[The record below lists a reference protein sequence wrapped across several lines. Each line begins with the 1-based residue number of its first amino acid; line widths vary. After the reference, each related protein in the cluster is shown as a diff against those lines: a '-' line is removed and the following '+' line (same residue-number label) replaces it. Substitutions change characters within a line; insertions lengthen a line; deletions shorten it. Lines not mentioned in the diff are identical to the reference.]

1 MENGIQDWKVLV
13 ADNSA
18 LMGRLIK
25 KYLVEM
31 GLKVEN
37 ITLAGDGNQ
46 AAMMTDLMSFDLVTA
61 GRHMRCKDGL
71 ELLTGIRAN
80 PDDTVNKVK
89 FIVISS
95 DGSPQLIADIMSAGA
110 DGLLNKPFHPQDLSK
125 TLSRLTNDNSG
136 FVCLKDSERYSQKI
150 EYLKEGSTSAEE
162 SIKGVPQELID
173 VFVQSTVEGLG
184 QYMVQ
189 AQPGSRCVEAEVKGD
204 LASSIDLTDSK
215 FGMKF
220 VLTLLFPKKAACT
233 IYETL
238 FGEVDMEMV
247 CGIVGELNNIIGGA
261 VKPHLTGMAKTC
273 HDLILSD
280 GPSLA
285 EVSELELQL
294 GFPESK
300 WLGEDELGLPKGDG
314 VRFSV
319 PFQLGEGQL
328 YLSVT
333 LQPIGS

>member
-1 MENGIQDWKVLV
+1 MGNSIQEWKVLV

-46 AAMMTDLMSFDLVTA
+46 ASMMTGLMTFDLVTA

-71 ELLTGIRAN
+71 ELLKGIRAN

-89 FIVISS
+89 FLVISA

-110 DGLLNKPFHPQDLSK
+110 DGLLKKPFHPQDLSE
-125 TLSRLTNDNSG
+125 TLTRLDNG
-136 FVCLKDSERYSQKI
+136 DTAFVCLKDSERYSQKI
-150 EYLKEGSTSAEE
+150 EYLKEGSLSAEE
-162 SIKGVPQELID
+162 SVKGDPQELID

-189 AQPGSRCVEAEVKGD
+189 AQPGSRCEEAEVKGD

-215 FGMKF
+215 FGMRF
-220 VLTLLFPKKAACT
+220 VLTLMFPKKAACT

-273 HDLILSD
+273 HDLILPEGPPLAD
-280 GPSLA
+280 G
-285 EVSELELQL
+285 SELELQL

-300 WLGEDELGLPKGDG
+300 WLAEDEQGLPEGEG

-319 PFQLGEGQL
+319 PFQLDEGQL
-328 YLSVT
+328 YLSVV
-333 LQPIGS
+333 LQPMGS

>member
-1 MENGIQDWKVLV
+1 MENSIQNWKVLV

-18 LMGRLIK
+18 LMCRLIK

-61 GRHMRCKDGL
+61 GRHMRSKDGL
-71 ELLTGIRAN
+71 ELLKGIRAN
-80 PDDTVNKVK
+80 PDDSVNKVK
-89 FIVISS
+89 FLVISA
-95 DGSPQLIADIMSAGA
+95 DGSPQLVADILSAGA
-110 DGLLNKPFHPQDLSK
+110 NGLLNKPFHPQDLSE
-125 TLSRLTNDNSG
+125 TISRLTNGNSG
-136 FVCLKDSERYSQKI
+136 FVCLKDSERCSQKI
-150 EYLKEGSTSAEE
+150 EYLKEASFSAEE
-162 SIKGVPQELID
+162 SVKGVPQELID

-189 AQPGSRCVEAEVKGD
+189 AQPGSRCDDAKVKGD
-204 LASSIDLTDSK
+204 LASSIDLTDPK

-220 VLTLLFPKKAACT
+220 VLTLLFPKKGACT

-261 VKPHLTGMAKTC
+261 VKPYLTGMAKTC
-273 HDLILSD
+273 HDLIPSD
-280 GPSLA
+280 SVSV
-285 EVSELELQL
+285 EDVSELELQL

-300 WLGEDELGLPKGDG
+300 WLAEDELGLPEGEG

-319 PFQLGEGQL
+319 PFQLDEGQL
-328 YLSVT
+328 YLSVA
-333 LQPIGS
+333 LQPIES